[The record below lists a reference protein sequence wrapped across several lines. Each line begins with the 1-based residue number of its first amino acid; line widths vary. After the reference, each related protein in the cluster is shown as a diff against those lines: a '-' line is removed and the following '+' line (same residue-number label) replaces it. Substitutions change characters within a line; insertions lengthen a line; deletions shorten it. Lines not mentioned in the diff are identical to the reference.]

1 MDIQQGTF
9 DLSLRSSVFFFFF
22 FFFSLLREAKR
33 AALEMVSSGDDFLPS
48 GEGRRG
54 LKSILSDFVFS

>member
-9 DLSLRSSVFFFFF
+9 DLSLRSSVFFF